1 MNVFYDANEIYE
13 AGTKAI
19 KSSPFKYGTQLYEM
33 NHLLETAKIQEGMM
47 NRTFKFDKGRK
58 HVIKER
64 GKARFIT
71 SDTMRVKSVN
81 HLVCDNVLMP
91 ATEPYLIYDNGA
103 SRKGKGVS
111 FHRQRFEYHLH
122 QYYNRHGSNE
132 GYILLIDFSG
142 YYANILHEKCMET
155 LLAFLQKSLTDEE
168 ELATTEWLLR
178 ELFKT
183 FEVDVSRFSDEEI
196 ESFYKGKVD
205 PMLNEGINPITL
217 PGRKMLKK
225 GVDIGSQPSQNI
237 GIVYPYRIDNYAKI
251 VKGVKAYARYTDDF
265 HAIHESKEFLEE
277 LLEGIRRIAEEYGLI
292 INEKKT
298 RIVKLDS
305 FFRHL
310 QIGYSLQKSGRLIRK
325 INPKAITRERRK
337 LKAYKRKLDKD
348 EMPYEDIENAFKGWM
363 GGNYK
368 RMSRKQIT
376 NMFVLYYQLF
386 ERRPTW
392 KKRHGRLRWLMVQ
405 SLKTFS

>member
-277 LLEGIRRIAEEYGLI
+277 LLEGIKRIAEEYGLI

-298 RIVKLDS
+298 RIVRLDS

-325 INPKAITRERRK
+325 INPKAVTRERRK
-337 LKAYKRKLDKD
+337 LKAYKRKYDKK
-348 EMPYEDIENAFKGWM
+348 EMAYEDIENAFKGWM
-363 GGNYK
+363 GSNYK

-376 NMFVLYYQLF
+376 NLFVLYYELF
-386 ERRPTW
+386 ERRPQW
-392 KKRHGRLRWLMVQ
+392 QRKHGRLRWLMVQ
-405 SLKTFS
+405 SLTTSS

>member
-1 MNVFYDANEIYE
+1 MAQMVFNRIEKKYLLTADSYERLRDALRSY
-13 AGTKAI
+13 
-19 KSSPFKYGTQLYEM
+19 
-33 NHLLETAKIQEGMM
+33 
-47 NRTFKFDKGRK
+47 
-58 HVIKER
+58 
-64 GKARFIT
+64 
-71 SDTMRVKSVN
+71 
-81 HLVCDNVLMP
+81 
-91 ATEPYLIYDNGA
+91 
-103 SRKGKGVS
+103 
-111 FHRQRFEYHLH
+111 
-122 QYYNRHGSNE
+122 
-132 GYILLIDFSG
+132 
-142 YYANILHEKCMET
+142 MEE
-155 LLAFLQKSLTDEE
+155 D
-168 ELATTEWLLR
+168 
-178 ELFKT
+178 
-183 FEVDVSRFSDEEI
+183 
-196 ESFYKGKVD
+196 
-205 PMLNEGINPITL
+205 
-217 PGRKMLKK
+217 
-225 GVDIGSQPSQNI
+225 
-237 GIVYPYRIDNYAKI
+237 
-251 VKGVKAYARYTDDF
+251 
-265 HAIHESKEFLEE
+265 
-277 LLEGIRRIAEEYGLI
+277 EYGLI

-298 RIVKLDS
+298 RIVRLDS

>member
-1 MNVFYDANEIYE
+1 MNVFYDANEIYD

-33 NHLLETAKIQEGMM
+33 NHLLETAKIQKCMKE
-47 NRTFKFDKGRK
+47 RSFQFDKSRK

-64 GKARFIT
+64 GKKRFIT

-91 ATEPYLIYDNGA
+91 ATDKYLIYDNGA

-122 QYYNRHGSNE
+122 QYYNRHKSNE

-142 YYANILHEKCMET
+142 YYANIPHDKCKET
-155 LLAFLQKSLTDEE
+155 LMAFLQKHLTDED
-168 ELATTEWLLR
+168 ELATAEWLLA

-196 ESFYKGKVD
+196 ESFYRGKVD
-205 PMLNEGINPITL
+205 PLLNEGIDPKTL
-217 PGRKMLKK
+217 PGFKMLKK

-237 GIVYPYRIDNYAKI
+237 GIVYPYRIDNYVKI
-251 VKGVKAYARYTDDF
+251 VRGVQGYARYTDDF
-265 HAIHESKEFLEE
+265 HAIHESKEFLED
-277 LLEGIRRIAEEYGLI
+277 LFEGIKKIADEYGLI
-292 INEKKT
+292 INTKKT
-298 RIVKLDS
+298 RIERLDG
-305 FFRHL
+305 FYRHL
-310 QIGYSLQKSGRLIRK
+310 QIGYSLQKNGRLIRK
-325 INPKAITRERRK
+325 INPKAVTRERRK
-337 LKAYKRKLDKD
+337 LKAYKRKYDKK
-348 EMPYEDIENAFKGWM
+348 EMAYEDIENAFKGWM
-363 GGNYK
+363 GSNYK

-376 NMFVLYYQLF
+376 NLFVLYYELF
-386 ERRPTW
+386 ERRPQW
-392 KKRHGRLRWLMVQ
+392 QRKHGRLRWLMVQ
-405 SLKTFS
+405 SLTTSS

>member
-1 MNVFYDANEIYE
+1 MSDIPKSERSESRLEAQHKAYKIRKMITAELMASFAYSEKKHEKHIQAMTEHIKNEE
-13 AGTKAI
+13 ERKATAQKI
-19 KSSPFKYGTQLYEM
+19 RE
-33 NHLLETAKIQEGMM
+33 LEED
-47 NRTFKFDKGRK
+47 FDFWFIR
-58 HVIKER
+58 KER
-64 GKARFIT
+64 ERILDFTQGIASHLRAANTIWPTYKAEF
-71 SDTMRVKSVN
+71 
-81 HLVCDNVLMP
+81 
-91 ATEPYLIYDNGA
+91 
-103 SRKGKGVS
+103 
-111 FHRQRFEYHLH
+111 
-122 QYYNRHGSNE
+122 
-132 GYILLIDFSG
+132 
-142 YYANILHEKCMET
+142 
-155 LLAFLQKSLTDEE
+155 
-168 ELATTEWLLR
+168 
-178 ELFKT
+178 
-183 FEVDVSRFSDEEI
+183 VDRRLEMD
-196 ESFYKGKVD
+196 KVD
-205 PMLNEGINPITL
+205 PITL

-251 VKGVKAYARYTDDF
+251 VKGAHGYARYTDDF

-298 RIVKLDS
+298 RIVRLDS
-305 FFRHL
+305 FFCHL
-310 QIGYSLQKSGRLIRK
+310 QIGYSLQKNGRLIRK
-325 INPKAITRERRK
+325 INPKAITRERQK
-337 LKAYKRKLDKD
+337 LKAYKRMLDKD

>member
-1 MNVFYDANEIYE
+1 MSDIPKSERSESRLE
-13 AGTKAI
+13 AQHKAYKI
-19 KSSPFKYGTQLYEM
+19 RKM
-33 NHLLETAKIQEGMM
+33 ITAE
-47 NRTFKFDKGRK
+47 
-58 HVIKER
+58 
-64 GKARFIT
+64 
-71 SDTMRVKSVN
+71 
-81 HLVCDNVLMP
+81 LM
-91 ATEPYLIYDNGA
+91 A
-103 SRKGKGVS
+103 SFAYSKKK
-111 FHRQRFEYHLH
+111 
-122 QYYNRHGSNE
+122 
-132 GYILLIDFSG
+132 
-142 YYANILHEKCMET
+142 HEKHIQAMTEHI
-155 LLAFLQKSLTDEE
+155 KNEE
-168 ELATTEWLLR
+168 E
-178 ELFKT
+178 
-183 FEVDVSRFSDEEI
+183 
-196 ESFYKGKVD
+196 
-205 PMLNEGINPITL
+205 
-217 PGRKMLKK
+217 KK
-225 GVDIGSQPSQNI
+225 DTAQ
-237 GIVYPYRIDNYAKI
+237 K
-251 VKGVKAYARYTDDF
+251 
-265 HAIHESKEFLEE
+265 EE

-298 RIVKLDS
+298 RIVRLDS

-348 EMPYEDIENAFKGWM
+348 EMPYGDIENAFKGWM

>member
-1 MNVFYDANEIYE
+1 MNVFYDANEIYD

-33 NHLLETAKIQEGMM
+33 NHLLETAKIQKGM
-47 NRTFKFDKGRK
+47 RDRSFKFDKGRK

-142 YYANILHEKCMET
+142 YYANILHDKCMET

-237 GIVYPYRIDNYAKI
+237 GIVYPYRIDNYVKI
-251 VKGVKAYARYTDDF
+251 VKGVHGYARYTDDF
-265 HAIHESKEFLEE
+265 HAIHESK
-277 LLEGIRRIAEEYGLI
+277 
-292 INEKKT
+292 
-298 RIVKLDS
+298 
-305 FFRHL
+305 
-310 QIGYSLQKSGRLIRK
+310 
-325 INPKAITRERRK
+325 
-337 LKAYKRKLDKD
+337 
-348 EMPYEDIENAFKGWM
+348 
-363 GGNYK
+363 
-368 RMSRKQIT
+368 
-376 NMFVLYYQLF
+376 
-386 ERRPTW
+386 
-392 KKRHGRLRWLMVQ
+392 
-405 SLKTFS
+405 